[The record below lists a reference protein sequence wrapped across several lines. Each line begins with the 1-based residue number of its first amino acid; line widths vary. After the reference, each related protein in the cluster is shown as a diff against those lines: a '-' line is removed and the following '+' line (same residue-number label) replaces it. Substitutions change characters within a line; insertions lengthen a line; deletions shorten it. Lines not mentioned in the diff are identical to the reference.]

1 MMNNT
6 FSRGSKMS
14 SNKAIVYARKS
25 IDEVGVQ
32 ENSINLQIDEC
43 GTFCSA
49 NGLEVIKV
57 FKEEGVSGTALLS
70 SCIQLMNAIESVASC
85 KAKYLVIHKQDRIS
99 RSIAKFFQV
108 KAMLAE
114 VGAQLV
120 IVENGLENERDNR
133 FREVLK
139 GLIDEETVITLRKR
153 VSEVL
158 QFKKRNNVKYTRTP
172 PFGFQFNGKVM
183 AVNEAEQLVINR
195 IVQLKETGLSTVKI
209 AKQLNAEGIKNR
221 TGGEF
226 AQMLVW
232 KILNREKAVA

>member
-139 GLIDEETVITLRKR
+139 GLIDEETVITL
-153 VSEVL
+153 
-158 QFKKRNNVKYTRTP
+158 
-172 PFGFQFNGKVM
+172 
-183 AVNEAEQLVINR
+183 QLVINR